1 MRYFVTMVLIG
12 LFLCLPA
19 TAAFSQAS
27 NPENREA
34 TENPSANKA
43 VFSWANTTFDLS
55 AGYRKDSL
63 SWSIAGNTQGSNPN
77 IRSEL
82 KWSDLTIYQLKLSN
96 RTIIKERFFLRGHLD
111 YGFVNSGSNRD
122 SDYNGDDRS
131 LEFSRSN
138 NGVNGNN
145 VWDGS
150 IGFGPRLV
158 FHDSTITVCPLLGY
172 AVAEQD
178 LNIVDGF
185 QAISNPPPATPPL
198 GPIAGLD
205 SRYEARWKG
214 PWLGVDL
221 MVSVPYRQ
229 GPFTEIGIL
238 FSGEYH
244 WIDFDA
250 EADWNLRD
258 DYRHPVSFTHRA
270 DGNGYKFGTEIRFE
284 TDRRWG
290 VNAGMLFQKMTTGS
304 GSDRV
309 YYADGSIAETRL
321 NKVRWQ
327 SITFAAGFSY
337 QF

>member
-1 MRYFVTMVLIG
+1 MRHFVTMVLIG

-229 GPFTEIGIL
+229 GPLTGVDIL

-250 EADWNLRD
+250 EANWNLRD
-258 DYRHPVSFTHRA
+258 DYRHPVSFTHTA
-270 DGNGYKFGTEIRFE
+270 DGSGYKFGTEIRLKM
-284 TDRRWG
+284 DRRWG

-304 GSDRV
+304 GTDRI
-309 YYADGSIAETRL
+309 YYADGSTAETRL
-321 NKVRWQ
+321 NKVRWR
-327 SITFAAGFSY
+327 SFTFAAGCSY
-337 QF
+337 RF